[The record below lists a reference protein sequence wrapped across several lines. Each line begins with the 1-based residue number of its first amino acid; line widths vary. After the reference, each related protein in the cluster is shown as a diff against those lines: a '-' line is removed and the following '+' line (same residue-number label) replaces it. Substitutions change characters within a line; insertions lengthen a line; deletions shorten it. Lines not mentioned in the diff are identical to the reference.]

1 MPGTGVGYPRPATG
15 VGGGGVGTGWPPPAR
30 PPVRAALAAPASAVR
45 TRKARLRVARV
56 DPWSVMKISFVL
68 SIATAIM
75 AFIAVAVLW
84 SVLDA
89 MGVFDAVGG
98 MISDVTSSDQKSGFD
113 LQSFLS
119 LSRVLGF
126 TTLLGLVDIILVTA
140 LATLGSFL
148 YNLAA
153 GFVGG
158 LEVTLAE
165 EE

>member
-1 MPGTGVGYPRPATG
+1 
-15 VGGGGVGTGWPPPAR
+15 
-30 PPVRAALAAPASAVR
+30 
-45 TRKARLRVARV
+45 V
-56 DPWSVMKISFVL
+56 DPWSVMKVSFVL

-89 MGVFDAVGG
+89 MGVFEAVGG